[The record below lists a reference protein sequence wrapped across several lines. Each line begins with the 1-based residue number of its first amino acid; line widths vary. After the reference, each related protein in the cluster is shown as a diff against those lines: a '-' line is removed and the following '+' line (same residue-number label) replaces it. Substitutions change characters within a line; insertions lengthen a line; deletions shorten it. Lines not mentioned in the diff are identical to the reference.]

1 MAAAVGWTG
10 AQWSALKELWTR
22 ESNWN
27 HLARNPSSGAYGIP
41 QSLPASKMGSV
52 MQGGGSDYL
61 TNPKTQIS
69 WGLRYIKNRYGN
81 PGAALAFHNRMNWY
95 DGGGLVRPAVFDN
108 GGTLAPGLNLVHN
121 KLGKPEP
128 LIRPEH
134 ALAGPVVVNVIDRD
148 GTFIDRMRGEIDM
161 ARAHDDRLA
170 VR

>member
-1 MAAAVGWTG
+1 
-10 AQWSALKELWTR
+10 
-22 ESNWN
+22 
-27 HLARNPSSGAYGIP
+27 
-41 QSLPASKMGSV
+41 

-128 LIRPEH
+128 LVRPEQM
-134 ALAGPVVVNVIDRD
+134 AMGPITVLVQDRD
-148 GTFIDRMRGEIDM
+148 GLIAEFVDGRIDT

-170 VR
+170 GVTR